1 MALPIKKLS
10 QITEETG
17 LFIIKAKVIY
27 AWKSIEDGGKGTALH
42 MLLLDEESTT
52 IQATIA
58 HYNYNQFGSR
68 IIEGSTYSLSNF
80 KLFNV
85 NLMVGKWETTFV
97 QDFTSGRNGQG
108 NKGESFVLLR
118 FASPCFY
125 IFIFISIHPFEFGTL
140 HLKKSHFDLRNV
152 ANSQKRGNTLS
163 IYIYFLF

>member
-85 NLMVGKWETTFV
+85 NLMVMLV
-97 QDFTSGRNGQG
+97 
-108 NKGESFVLLR
+108 
-118 FASPCFY
+118 
-125 IFIFISIHPFEFGTL
+125 
-140 HLKKSHFDLRNV
+140 HLQPSHFLHKI
-152 ANSQKRGNTLS
+152 NSNALSLGDVVLGDNGNLICMQKNFFVIKVSLP
-163 IYIYFLF
+163 